1 MPRKIGDLVF
11 FELPELA
18 EKLGCHINTLRRY
31 LRQGR
36 IKGRKIGAKWLV
48 SEDALREYFCPPEDV
63 DANFELWSDDAMTL
77 NEDKAK

>member
-1 MPRKIGDLVF
+1 MPRQIGELVF
-11 FELPELA
+11 FELPELS

-31 LRQGR
+31 LREGR

-63 DANFELWSDDAMTL
+63 DSSFELWPDESTTI
-77 NEDKAK
+77 NKDKA